1 MALSFSCAASLLT
14 HPGNH
19 GKNQQFRGKIQ
30 TLVEESGIPSI
41 SSSSPPY
48 ESLRRGNWVKLICGA
63 SFEDVIDIRNLSLV
77 YALAGVDCID
87 CAADSSVVNAVNEG
101 IEAAREI
108 VPLRKPWVMI
118 SINDDEDLHFRKA
131 EFDPEECPA
140 DCSRP
145 CEMVCPANAISLK
158 KGGVI
163 KERCYGCGRCFPIC
177 PYDNIRGHSYIR
189 DASSTCQLLEQ
200 DVVDAIEI
208 HTRARHVDPFYK
220 LWNILAES
228 ISHVKLVAV
237 SFPDVG
243 DSTVSAMHMMY
254 SIMKAHLHCYNL
266 WQLDG
271 RPMSG
276 DIGRGATRE
285 AIAFALHM
293 AAVSDRPHGFLQ
305 LAGGTNS
312 HTIDSLKKVGLFQKM
327 SAAGYSN
334 GRMSAANAAGLPQAL
349 IGGVAYGGYA
359 RKIVGRV
366 LNKMQSQHG
375 ISHIEDY
382 PEYLLEA
389 LIEATNLVGPVKCY
403 KLPTHL

>member
-1 MALSFSCAASLLT
+1 MWS
-14 HPGNH
+14 
-19 GKNQQFRGKIQ
+19 Q
-30 TLVEESGIPSI
+30 
-41 SSSSPPY
+41 
-48 ESLRRGNWVKLICGA
+48 LR
-63 SFEDVIDIRNLSLV
+63 
-77 YALAGVDCID
+77 VDCID

-228 ISHVKLVAV
+228 ISHVKLVAL
-237 SFPDVG
+237 SRCRRFNC
-243 DSTVSAMHMMY
+243 
-254 SIMKAHLHCYNL
+254 I
-266 WQLDG
+266 
-271 RPMSG
+271 
-276 DIGRGATRE
+276 
-285 AIAFALHM
+285 
-293 AAVSDRPHGFLQ
+293 
-305 LAGGTNS
+305 
-312 HTIDSLKKVGLFQKM
+312 
-327 SAAGYSN
+327 SN
-334 GRMSAANAAGLPQAL
+334 
-349 IGGVAYGGYA
+349 AYD
-359 RKIVGRV
+359 V
-366 LNKMQSQHG
+366 LNNEGAST
-375 ISHIEDY
+375 
-382 PEYLLEA
+382 LLQFMA
-389 LIEATNLVGPVKCY
+389 VGWPAHEWRHWPRCNKGGNCLRSSY
-403 KLPTHL
+403 GRC